1 MKNIRGKKNNN
12 LEPLVRE
19 EDKPTF
25 KDKIWDVIEK
35 CCITFSIGIWG
46 SFVYTMLGSNYK
58 LNGAPENR
66 FEHNLYKVPLTMPFT
81 NEDIKVLI
89 DKNFSDEQKQCI
101 KQAVEELDLDL
112 TGITYKVE
120 LDSSKSKFGAVNIRK
135 ASADA
140 GQGLAVT
147 KFSSV
152 GFFGHVNF
160 PINMEVQIDKIVPQK
175 NLDKLDVDYLKGIIK
190 HEMLHTLG
198 FKDVFDSTLK
208 NKTIMYY
215 TSERGEH
222 YIHNLT
228 NEDKQIAN
236 TVYAPKNSNTKYSI
250 SVTTPTNLTVVSALN
265 KNEELSF

>member
-1 MKNIRGKKNNN
+1 MKNIKHKENNH

-19 EDKPTF
+19 EDKLTL
-25 KDKIWDVIEK
+25 KDKVWNVVEK
-35 CCITFSIGIWG
+35 CCITFAVGVWG
-46 SFVYTMLGSNYK
+46 GFVYTMLGSNYK

-66 FEHNLYKVPLTMPFT
+66 FMHNLYKVPLTMPFT
-81 NEDIKVLI
+81 NKDIKVLI

-101 KQAVEELDLDL
+101 KQAVEELDIDL
-112 TGITYKVE
+112 AGITYKVE

-135 ASADA
+135 ASADNS
-140 GQGLAVT
+140 QGLAVT

-160 PINMEVQIDKIVPQK
+160 PINMEVQIDKIAPQK
-175 NLDKLDVDYLKGIIK
+175 NLDRLDVDYLKGIIK

-198 FKDVFDSTLK
+198 FKDIVDSTLK

-215 TSERGEH
+215 TSERGDQ
-222 YIHNLT
+222 YIHDLT
-228 NEDKQIAN
+228 QEDKQIVN
-236 TVYAPKNSNTKYSI
+236 TVYAPKNSNTKYSV
-250 SVTTPTNLTVVSALN
+250 SVTTPTNLTVGSALN